1 MNAEFN
7 WWLLLVGIVVGAA
20 LTWLV
25 LVDLAARPGP
35 FVPDDSEL
43 DLEADWVAARFTEQ
57 ERDVDRADVVDT
69 LRLDRLYR
77 SDVPRLAPTRP
88 RVTRPSSAA
97 ADEDEHD
104 SENEKT

>member
-7 WWLLLVGIVVGAA
+7 WWLLLVGIVVGAG

-25 LVDLAARPGP
+25 LADLGERPGP
-35 FVPDDSEL
+35 IVPDDSEL
-43 DLEADWVAARFTEQ
+43 DLEADWIAARFVELDR
-57 ERDVDRADVVDT
+57 EVDRADVTDT

-88 RVTRPSSAA
+88 RVPRRAEPG
-97 ADEDEHD
+97 DEE
-104 SENEKT
+104 ER